1 MVKKVHN
8 AWGVLTA
15 IWLTIAP
22 SHAQANH
29 TFSQQVVL
37 IQDKTAP
44 VARASAAGCA
54 NPYTVRKGDT
64 LAKIA
69 QRCGISVASLKKLN
83 GLSGD
88 TIMVGQALVT
98 RASRRGAP
106 SVTPAPTPTIESPV
120 SPW

>member
-1 MVKKVHN
+1 MVKKVHS

-22 SHAQANH
+22 SHAQANQ
-29 TFSQQVVL
+29 TFRQTVAL
-37 IQDKTAP
+37 PTKTAT
-44 VARASAAGCA
+44 VVRTSAASCA
-54 NPYTVRKGDT
+54 NPYIVRRGDT

-69 QRCGISVASLKKLN
+69 RRCGVSVAYLKRLN

-88 TIMVGQALVT
+88 TIRVGQTLVT
-98 RASRRGAP
+98 RASRSKAP
-106 SVTPAPTPTIESPV
+106 KVTPAPTPTIESPV

>member
-1 MVKKVHN
+1 MANKVHN

-22 SHAQANH
+22 SHAQANQ
-29 TFSQQVVL
+29 TFRQQTVAL
-37 IQDKTAP
+37 PTKTVTA
-44 VARASAAGCA
+44 VRASAAVCA
-54 NPYTVRKGDT
+54 NPYTVRRGDT

-69 QRCGISVASLKKLN
+69 RRCGVSIAYLKRVN

-88 TIMVGQALVT
+88 TIRVGQTLVT
-98 RASRRGAP
+98 RASRSKAP
-106 SVTPAPTPTIESPV
+106 KVTPAPTPTIESPV

>member
-1 MVKKVHN
+1 MVKKVHS

-29 TFSQQVVL
+29 TFRQQAVAL
-37 IQDKTAP
+37 PGKTTT
-44 VARASAAGCA
+44 VARASVTVCT
-54 NPYTVRKGDT
+54 NPYTVRRGDT

-69 QRCGISVASLKKLN
+69 RRCGVSVAYLKRLN

-88 TIMVGQALVT
+88 TIRIGQTLVT
-98 RASRRGAP
+98 RASRSKTP
-106 SVTPAPTPTIESPV
+106 KVTPAPTPTIESPV
-120 SPW
+120 SLW